1 MDNQIMLEFDAKSE
15 NEALARIVIAAFMS
29 RLNPTLDEVDDVKTS
44 VSEAVTNAIIHG
56 YGEKGGKVKMKAA
69 IDDDRTLTV
78 DISDDGKGIED
89 VKQAR
94 ELLFTTAP
102 DNERT
107 GMGFYF
113 MEIFM
118 DTVSVESSLGKGTT
132 VHMSKLIGQ

>member
-1 MDNQIMLEFDAKSE
+1 
-15 NEALARIVIAAFMS
+15 
-29 RLNPTLDEVDDVKTS
+29 
-44 VSEAVTNAIIHG
+44 
-56 YGEKGGKVKMKAA
+56 MKAA
-69 IDDDRTLTV
+69 IGDDRTLTV